1 MLSGR
6 RGQLDVDYWTEE
18 NTGAK
23 YPKPGGMSSNDNPI
37 YGSTLGYFNAGYLKV
52 RAITLGYN
60 FENIKAVKNLGISRL
75 RAYFT
80 VQNPFVLFSPYN
92 NECGLDPETNTLS
105 NNGGSMAVTMDG
117 YKGSHKIP
125 VIGYNTPST
134 RNFLF
139 GINLTF

>member
-1 MLSGR
+1 
-6 RGQLDVDYWTEE
+6 
-18 NTGAK
+18 
-23 YPKPGGMSSNDNPI
+23 MSSNDNPI

-105 NNGGSMAVTMDG
+105 NNGGSMAVTMAG
-117 YKGSHKIP
+117 YTGSHKIP